1 MNTFGRVITA
11 MVTPF
16 DTEGKVDY
24 QQARKL
30 ARYLVENGSDGL
42 VVSGTT
48 GESPTLSFDEKVNLF
63 RIIKEEVGTEVAVIA
78 GTGSNDTGASIKLT
92 QAAEQV
98 GVNGIMLVVPYY
110 NKPSQDGLYRHFAA
124 IAATT
129 SLPIVLYNVPGRT
142 GVNMLPSTVARL
154 AEIPNIVA
162 IKDASGST
170 DQATEMLRILPRE
183 FMLYCGDDSLTLP
196 YLAIGATGIIS
207 VVSHVVGNELQSM
220 VSCFQTGD
228 YRQAAEIHRSLFP
241 VFKGMFM
248 TSNPVPIKTAL
259 NMLGLQVGLV
269 RLPLVEATEQEQTE
283 IRELLIEAGKL

>member
-283 IRELLIEAGKL
+283 IRKLLIEAGKL

>member
-98 GVNGIMLVVPYY
+98 GVKGIMLVVPYY

-283 IRELLIEAGKL
+283 IRKLLIEAGKL

>member
-92 QAAEQV
+92 QAAEEV

-269 RLPLVEATEQEQTE
+269 RLPLVEATQQEQTE
-283 IRELLIEAGKL
+283 IRKLLIEAGKL

>member
-92 QAAEQV
+92 QAAEEV

-269 RLPLVEATEQEQTE
+269 RLPLVGATEQEQTE
-283 IRELLIEAGKL
+283 IRKLLIEAGKL

>member
-16 DTEGKVDY
+16 DTGGKVDY

-63 RIIKEEVGTEVAVIA
+63 SIIKEEVGTEVAVIA

-124 IAATT
+124 ISATT

-283 IRELLIEAGKL
+283 IRKLLIEAGKL

>member
-16 DTEGKVDY
+16 DMEGQVDY

-63 RIIKEEVGTEVAVIA
+63 RIIKEEVGTEVTVIA

-98 GVNGIMLVVPYY
+98 GVDGIMLVVPYY

-142 GVNMLPSTVARL
+142 GVNMLPSTVAQL

-207 VVSHVVGNELQSM
+207 VVSHVVGNELQEM
-220 VSCFQTGD
+220 VSCFLKGD
-228 YRQAAEIHRSLFP
+228 NSQAAEIHSSLFP

-248 TSNPVPIKTAL
+248 TSNPVPIKAAL

-269 RLPLVEATEQEQTE
+269 RLPLVEATEKEQTE
-283 IRELLIEAGKL
+283 IRKLLIEAGKL

>member
-269 RLPLVEATEQEQTE
+269 RLPLVGATEQEQTE
-283 IRELLIEAGKL
+283 IRKLLIEAGKL

>member
-162 IKDASGST
+162 IKDASGSP

-283 IRELLIEAGKL
+283 IRKLLIEAGKL

>member
-92 QAAEQV
+92 QAAEEV

-283 IRELLIEAGKL
+283 IRKLLIEAGKL